1 VAKLSGAFHFH
12 AHHGFG
18 ERLAL
23 QETTQLRQMT
33 RRIQPSLV
41 GVGVFLLALLETTA
55 SAQFGPAG
63 GQSAGA
69 QANQVPLS
77 GRTGQSGSV
86 TTSQAPIA
94 GTTNS
99 VNTINPSIQTA
110 GPYTGS
116 ELSTSKMPF
125 SGRLSLREA
134 VARGLE
140 YNLGSVGLSLA
151 MRQAHGQTLSVRSA
165 LMPTVTGSLS
175 ETVEQIDLKA
185 DGLRF
190 SSPIPGFGIPSVVGP
205 FNFFDLRARLTQTV
219 ADLTALNNYRSAKET
234 LRAEEFFAQDS
245 KDLVVLAVGG
255 AYLQVIAAR
264 ARVESAKAQ
273 LETANALYR
282 QTAQQRSVGL
292 LAQIDVNKSEVQM
305 LTEKQRLASLENDLA
320 KLKINLARLTGLPP
334 NNRYELSDD
343 VPFAEAPVA
352 SEEDAVAQALL
363 QRPDIKAAQAQI
375 RAAERS
381 VAAARAE
388 RLPSLS
394 VNADYGVIG
403 ENPANSHGT
412 FTAGGTLSIPIWL
425 GGRTAGDIEQANAA
439 LAQRR
444 AELEDVRSRVES
456 EVRNAFLDL
465 QTAISQVEVARQNLG
480 VTRETLTLTRQ
491 RFDAGITDSVE
502 VSQAQASV
510 ASAELDYINSVFA
523 HNVAKLSLARAAG
536 GSAESL
542 QRYLKLQ

>member
-1 VAKLSGAFHFH
+1 MGAVA
-12 AHHGFG
+12 
-18 ERLAL
+18 
-23 QETTQLRQMT
+23 
-33 RRIQPSLV
+33 
-41 GVGVFLLALLETTA
+41 FLLAALLQTTA
-55 SAQFGPAG
+55 FGQLGPPG
-63 GQSAGA
+63 GQSTGT
-69 QANQVPLS
+69 QANQLPLS
-77 GRTGQSGSV
+77 GRTGESGSV
-86 TTSQAPIA
+86 TAAQAPIA

-99 VNTINPSIQTA
+99 VNTINPSIQTSGTFA
-110 GPYTGS
+110 GS

-125 SGRLSLREA
+125 SGKLSLRDA
-134 VARGLE
+134 VARGLG
-140 YNLGSVGLSLA
+140 YNLGAVGLSLA
-151 MRQAHGQTLSVRSA
+151 MRQARGQTLVARSA
-165 LMPTVTGSLS
+165 LMPNVNGTLA
-175 ETVEQIDLKA
+175 ETVEQINLRA
-185 DGLRF
+185 DGLRL
-190 SSPIPGFGIPSVVGP
+190 SSPFPGVGIPSIVGP

-219 ADLTALNNYRSAKET
+219 ADLTELNNYRSARET
-234 LRAEEFFAQDS
+234 FRADEFFAQDS

-273 LETANALYR
+273 LDTATALYQ

-305 LTEKQRLASLENDLA
+305 LTEKQRLASLQNDLA

-334 NNRYELSDD
+334 NDGYELSDD
-343 VPFAEAPVA
+343 VPFAAAPVA
-352 SEEDAVAQALL
+352 SEEDAVIQALMA
-363 QRPDIKAAQAQI
+363 RPDIKAAQAQI
-375 RAAERS
+375 RAAERT
-381 VAAARAE
+381 VAAARGE

-412 FTAGGTLSIPIWL
+412 FSAAATLSIPIWQ
-425 GGRTAGDIEQANAA
+425 GGRTGGDIEQANAA

-444 AELEDVRSRVES
+444 AELEDVKSRVES

-465 QTAISQVEVARQNLG
+465 QTATSQVEVARQNLD

-502 VSQAQASV
+502 VSQAQSSV

-542 QRYLKLQ
+542 PRFLKLQ

>member
-1 VAKLSGAFHFH
+1 MKSGWGRRFRLPICALMMTALFETAAF
-12 AHHGFG
+12 
-18 ERLAL
+18 
-23 QETTQLRQMT
+23 
-33 RRIQPSLV
+33 
-41 GVGVFLLALLETTA
+41 
-55 SAQFGPAG
+55 AQFGAPSG
-63 GQSAGA
+63 SSTGS

-77 GRTGQSGSV
+77 GRTVESGSV
-86 TTSQAPIA
+86 TAAQAPVA

-116 ELSTSKMPF
+116 ASSTSKMPF
-125 SGRLSLREA
+125 SGKLSLRDA
-134 VARGLE
+134 VARGLD
-140 YNLGSVGLSLA
+140 YNLGSVGLSIA
-151 MRQAHGQTLSVRSA
+151 MRQAHGQTLVARSA
-165 LMPTVTGSLS
+165 LLPSVNGSLA
-175 ETVEQIDLKA
+175 ENVQQTDLKA
-185 DGLRF
+185 EGLRF
-190 SSPIPGFGIPSVVGP
+190 SSPFPGIGGIPSIVGP
-205 FNFFDLRARLTQTV
+205 FNYFDLRARLTETV
-219 ADLTALNNYRSAKET
+219 ADMTALNNYRSAKET
-234 LRAEEFFAQDS
+234 LHANEFFAQDS

-264 ARVESAKAQ
+264 ARVASAQAQ
-273 LETANALYR
+273 LETADALYQ

-292 LAQIDVNKSEVQM
+292 LAQIDVNKSQVQM
-305 LTEKQRLASLENDLA
+305 LTQKQRLSSLQNDLA
-320 KLKINLARLTGLPP
+320 KQKINLARLTGLPP
-334 NNRYELSDD
+334 NDRYELTDD

-352 SEEDAVAQALL
+352 GEEDAVTQALM
-363 QRPDIKAAQAQI
+363 QRPDIKASQAQI

-403 ENPANSHGT
+403 LNPSQSHGT
-412 FTAGGTLSIPIWL
+412 FSAAGTLRIPIWQ
-425 GGRTAGDIEQANAA
+425 GGRTEGDIEQANAA

-444 AELEDVRSRVES
+444 AELEDLRSRVES

-465 QTAISQVEVARQNLG
+465 QAAASQVEVSRQNLD
-480 VTRETLTLTRQ
+480 VTRQTLDLTRQ

-502 VSQAQASV
+502 VSQAQSSV

-536 GSAESL
+536 GAVESL
-542 QRYLKLQ
+542 PRFLKMQ